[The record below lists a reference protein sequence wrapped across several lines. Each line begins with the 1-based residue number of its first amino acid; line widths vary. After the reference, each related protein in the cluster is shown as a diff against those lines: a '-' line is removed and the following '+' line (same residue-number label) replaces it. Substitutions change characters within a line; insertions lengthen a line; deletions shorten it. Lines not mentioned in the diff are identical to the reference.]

1 MITKK
6 TLTAS
11 VLATSLLFSGTAI
24 IQPGYSVEA
33 AQTINYQVELDKFAS
48 HYATIIRTLESY
60 TKKIDAAKSENE
72 MMDLYD
78 GYMGYFDAALEKEAP
93 VNVKNTAIVQLD
105 EYIYSSLI
113 EVYNSEIDTIDFY
126 NGDLSEEDY
135 NDALEA
141 MEANV
146 SEQEALFK
154 KTAKSY
160 KSKHGV
166 TFSKDMYYLL
176 DENPP
181 AKPEPPGKTSTYK
194 VKSGDTLSAIAKKYG
209 TTVSSLKKL
218 NNLKSDRIY
227 AGQVLKVSGTAA
239 KPVNNDSK
247 APAKTTSYKVK
258 KGDTLSAIAK
268 KYRTTV
274 SSLKKLNNL
283 KSDMI
288 YVGQTLKVSGTAA
301 AAPSQSKGTA
311 PSKSKTTTYK
321 VKKGDTLSVIAKKYK
336 TTVSSL
342 KKLNHLKSDMIY
354 VGQTLKVSGTAA
366 APSKSKST
374 VPNNSKTTTYKVK
387 KGDTLS
393 AIAKKYN
400 TTVSKLKKANKLI
413 SDRIYV
419 GETLK
424 IQ

>member
-11 VLATSLLFSGTAI
+11 VLATSLLFSSSALI
-24 IQPGYSVEA
+24 LPGYSVEA
-33 AQTINYQVELDKFAS
+33 AQAINYQLELDKFAS

-78 GYMGYFDAALEKEAP
+78 AYMNYFDEALEKEAP
-93 VNVKNTAIVQLD
+93 VNSKNNAIVELD
-105 EYIYSSLI
+105 EYIYNSLI

-126 NGDLSEEDY
+126 NGDLTKGDY
-135 NDALEA
+135 NNSIKA
-141 MEANV
+141 METNV
-146 SEQEALFK
+146 AQQEKLFK
-154 KTAKSY
+154 QTAKSY
-160 KSKHGV
+160 KSKHRV

-176 DENPP
+176 GENPP
-181 AKPEPPGKTSTYK
+181 AKTEQPSKPNVYK
-194 VKSGDTLSAIAKKYG
+194 VKSGDTLSAIAKKYN

-227 AGQVLKVSGTAA
+227 AGQVLKVSGTASKPA
-239 KPVNNDSK
+239 KSDNKPL
-247 APAKTTSYKVK
+247 AKTTVYKVK

-268 KYRTTV
+268 KYKTSV

-288 YVGQTLKVSGTAA
+288 YVGQALKVSHSET
-301 AAPSQSKGTA
+301 APSKSKSTS

-321 VKKGDTLSVIAKKYK
+321 VKKGDTLSV
-336 TTVSSL
+336 
-342 KKLNHLKSDMIY
+342 
-354 VGQTLKVSGTAA
+354 
-366 APSKSKST
+366 
-374 VPNNSKTTTYKVK
+374 
-387 KGDTLS
+387 
-393 AIAKKYN
+393 IAKKYN

-419 GETLK
+419 GESLK

>member
-11 VLATSLLFSGTAI
+11 VLAASLLFSGTAM
-24 IQPGYSVEA
+24 IQPGYVVEA

-78 GYMGYFDAALEKEAP
+78 EYMGYFDAALDKEAP

-105 EYIYSSLI
+105 DYIYNSLI

-146 SEQEALFK
+146 SKQEALFK

-181 AKPEPPGKTSTYK
+181 AKPEQPGKTSTYK

-209 TTVSSLKKL
+209 TTVNSLKKL

-227 AGQVLKVSGTAA
+227 VGQVLKVSGTAA
-239 KPVNNDSK
+239 KPANNDSK
-247 APAKTTSYKVK
+247 ARAKTTSYKVK

-268 KYRTTV
+268 KY
-274 SSLKKLNNL
+274 
-283 KSDMI
+283 
-288 YVGQTLKVSGTAA
+288 
-301 AAPSQSKGTA
+301 
-311 PSKSKTTTYK
+311 
-321 VKKGDTLSVIAKKYK
+321 K

-342 KKLNHLKSDMIY
+342 KKINHLKSDMIY

-366 APSKSKST
+366 APAKSKST
-374 VPNNSKTTTYKVK
+374 APSKPKTTTYKVK

>member
-1 MITKK
+1 MNMITKK

-11 VLATSLLFSGTAI
+11 VLVTSLLFSSTAI

-33 AQTINYQVELDKFAS
+33 AQTINYQTELDKFAS
-48 HYATIIRTLESY
+48 HYAAIIRTLEGY

-78 GYMGYFDAALEKEAP
+78 KYMVYFDGALEKEAP
-93 VNVKNTAIVQLD
+93 INVKNTAIVKLD
-105 EYIYSSLI
+105 DYIYNSLV
-113 EVYNSEIDTIDFY
+113 EVYNSEIDTIDYY
-126 NGDLSEEDY
+126 NGDLSEKAY
-135 NDALEA
+135 HNALEA
-141 MEANV
+141 MEAKV
-146 SEQEALFK
+146 SEQEKLFK
-154 KTAKSY
+154 KNVKSY
-160 KSKHGV
+160 KTKHGV

-176 DENPP
+176 GEKPP
-181 AKPEPPGKTSTYK
+181 VKADQPGKTSTHK
-194 VKSGDTLSAIAKKYG
+194 VKSGDTLSAIARKYG

-227 AGQVLKVSGTAA
+227 VGQVLKITGTAS
-239 KPVNNDSK
+239 KPVSNDSK
-247 APAKTTSYKVK
+247 APAKTMSYKVK

-268 KYRTTV
+268 KYKTTV

-283 KSDMI
+283 KNDMI
-288 YVGQTLKVSGTAA
+288 YVGQTLKVAGPAN
-301 AAPSQSKGTA
+301 APSKNKSIT

-321 VKKGDTLSVIAKKYK
+321 VK
-336 TTVSSL
+336 
-342 KKLNHLKSDMIY
+342 N
-354 VGQTLKVSGTAA
+354 
-366 APSKSKST
+366 
-374 VPNNSKTTTYKVK
+374 
-387 KGDTLS
+387 GDTLS
-393 AIAKKYN
+393 AIAEKYK

>member
-11 VLATSLLFSGTAI
+11 ILATSLLFSGTTL
-24 IQPGYSVEA
+24 IQPGYTVEA
-33 AQTINYQVELDKFAS
+33 AQTINYQQELNKFAS
-48 HYATIIRTLESY
+48 HYASIIRQLESY

-78 GYMGYFDAALEKEAP
+78 AYIAYFDQALDKEAP
-93 VNVKNTAIVQLD
+93 VNAKNTAIVELD
-105 EYIYSSLI
+105 EYIYNSLI
-113 EVYNSEIDTIDFY
+113 EVYNSEIDTIDYF
-126 NGDLSEEDY
+126 NGDLSEEEY
-135 NDALEA
+135 KNAMKA

-146 SEQEALFK
+146 TKQEELFK
-154 KTAKSY
+154 KTAKTY
-160 KSKHGV
+160 KTKHGV

-176 DENPP
+176 GENPP
-181 AKPEPPGKTSTYK
+181 VTKVEQPGKISTYK
-194 VKSGDTLSAIAKKYG
+194 VKSGDTLSAIARKYG

-227 AGQVLKVSGTAA
+227 VGQVLKVSGTAS
-239 KPVNNDSK
+239 KPSKNESK

-258 KGDTLSAIAK
+258 KGDTLSIIAK
-268 KYRTTV
+268 KYKTTV

-288 YVGQTLKVSGTAA
+288 YAGQTLKISGTA
-301 AAPSQSKGTA
+301 TA
-311 PSKSKTTTYK
+311 PSK
-321 VKKGDTLSVIAKKYK
+321 
-336 TTVSSL
+336 
-342 KKLNHLKSDMIY
+342 N
-354 VGQTLKVSGTAA
+354 
-366 APSKSKST
+366 KST
-374 VPNNSKTTTYKVK
+374 APNKSKTTTYKVK

-400 TTVSKLKKANKLI
+400 TSVSKLKKANKLI